1 MNFRFRGILFAFI
14 CVITSFIN
22 EPLKAQFD
30 NIDFRS
36 GDYRFKTKYD
46 TNTYTTVLK
55 VYDDGDLI
63 FKKNYEQ
70 YISGIKEY
78 DLNNDGKKEILI
90 DSYSGGA
97 HCCYTLYT
105 GNFSNEKFI
114 LTDSL
119 FLGNGFYEVKDI
131 DNNGKSELECSND
144 MFAYAFTNYA
154 ETVFPTMVYRYEKGK
169 LIEVTSEYKNLI
181 RNELDKFLK
190 DIKEI
195 TDAGFKC
202 EEGEE
207 TFNTEAGTVKTVL
220 AAIVADYHSLG
231 EVRKGY
237 ELVDSVYKCPDREKY
252 KLILQ
257 NEFKLK

>member
-1 MNFRFRGILFAFI
+1 MNLRFRGILFAYI
-14 CVITSFIN
+14 CVIASFIN
-22 EPLKAQFD
+22 DPLMAQFD
-30 NIDFRS
+30 NIDFRT
-36 GDYRFKTKYD
+36 GDYRFKTEYD
-46 TNTYTTVLK
+46 TSTYSTVLK
-55 VYDDGDLI
+55 VYNDGDLI
-63 FKKNYEQ
+63 FKESYEQ

-78 DLNNDGKKEILI
+78 DLNNDGKKEIFI

-97 HCCYTLYT
+97 HCCYTLYAGKFSK
-105 GNFSNEKFI
+105 GNFI

-131 DNNGKSELECSND
+131 DNNGKAELECSND

-169 LIEVTSEYKNLI
+169 LINVTSEYKSLI
-181 RNELDKFLK
+181 RNELDVFLNELK
-190 DIKEI
+190 KI

-207 TFNTEAGTVKTVL
+207 TFNTEAGTVKTIL
-220 AAIVADYHSLG
+220 AAIVADYYSLG
-231 EVRKGY
+231 EVQNGY
-237 ELVDSVYKCPDREKY
+237 ELVDSVYKCSDREKY